1 MTNSLSE
8 EIMGQYLLGIDN
20 GSTVSKAALF
30 DLHGKEIAVASQKVH
45 TEYPHPGWTERNM
58 ETLWQGTATAIREV
72 LAKSGVKPEEIAGIG
87 NTGHGNGVYLLD
99 KQGKPLRNGI
109 QSMDSRAADIVNEW
123 NDSNLHASVFPFT
136 IQSFWPAQPNALL
149 VWLKK
154 NEPQNYERLG
164 AILMV
169 KDYIKYCLTGET
181 TGDYTDMSATS
192 LMDVRN
198 RCYSRD
204 LMALYGLS
212 EAYDALPPLKHS
224 SEICGQVT
232 PAAAGETGLAIG
244 TPVVGGLFD
253 VDASAIGAG
262 VINPNQACL
271 VMGSWSINE
280 VITREPIVD
289 PSLFMTTLFA
299 EPGLY
304 LTIEGSATSATNL
317 EWFVNQ
323 CCGDE
328 RVEAKQRG
336 VSVYE
341 ICSEEVASVAPDS
354 SNIIFHPFLYGSN
367 VQPTARAGFYGVAGW
382 HTRAHLLRA
391 LYEGV
396 VFGHLSHIE
405 KLRAAGGKF
414 NSARLAGGGSRSSVW
429 SQMFADTIQ
438 VPVEISDGN
447 ELGARG
453 VALSAGI
460 GAGIYRDYA
469 EAVQEAV
476 SVIRVHEPIPANT
489 PHYLARYAQY
499 QRLANVMQE
508 PWEALSKLG

>member
-1 MTNSLSE
+1 
-8 EIMGQYLLGIDN
+8 MGQYLLGIDN

-30 DLHGKEIAVASQKVH
+30 DLKGKEIAVASCKAE
-45 TEYPHPGWTERNM
+45 TEYPHPGWTERGM
-58 ETLWQGTATAIREV
+58 EMLWQSTASAIRAV
-72 LAKSGVKPEEIAGIG
+72 LTKSGIRPEEIAGIG
-87 NTGHGNGVYLLD
+87 NTGHGNGIYLLD
-99 KQGKPLRNGI
+99 KQGQPLRNGI
-109 QSMDSRAADIVNEW
+109 QSMDSRAADVMTGW
-123 NDSNLHASVFPFT
+123 NQRSLHEQVFPFT

-149 VWLKK
+149 AWFKK
-154 NEPQNYERLG
+154 HEPQNYERLG

-169 KDYIKYCLTGET
+169 KDYVKYRLTGEI

-198 RCYSRD
+198 QCYSRE
-204 LMALYGLS
+204 LMALYDLS
-212 EAYDALPPLKHS
+212 EAYDALPALKHS
-224 SEICGQVT
+224 SEVVGQVT
-232 PAAAGETGLAIG
+232 AVAAQETGLAAG
-244 TPVVGGLFD
+244 TPVVGGMFD

-262 VINPNQACL
+262 AINPNQACL
-271 VMGSWSINE
+271 VAGSWSINE

-328 RVEAKQRG
+328 RAEAKRRG
-336 VSVYE
+336 ISVYE
-341 ICSEEVASVAPDS
+341 VCNEEVASLAPGS
-354 SNIIFHPFLYGSN
+354 TNIIFHPFLYGSN

-405 KLRAAGGKF
+405 KLRAAGGQI
-414 NSARLAGGGSRSSVW
+414 NTARLAGGGSRSSVW

-438 VPVEISDGN
+438 VPMEVTDGN

-453 VALSAGI
+453 AALSAGI
-460 GAGIYRDYA
+460 GAGIYSNYA
-469 EAVQEAV
+469 EAVREAV
-476 SVIRVHEPIPANT
+476 SVVRVHEPIPTNT
-489 PHYLARYAQY
+489 LLYLARYAEY
-499 QRLANVMQE
+499 QRLTRIMSE
-508 PWEALSKLG
+508 PWEALNKFD

>member
-1 MTNSLSE
+1 MA
-8 EIMGQYLLGIDN
+8 QYLLGIDN

-30 DLHGKEIAVASQKVH
+30 DLRGKEIATACCRAE
-45 TEYPHPGWTERNM
+45 TEYPEPGWTERGM
-58 ETLWQGTATAIREV
+58 EMLWQSTARAIREV
-72 LAKSGVKPEEIAGIG
+72 LATSGAKPEEIAGIG

-99 KQGKPLRNGI
+99 KQGQPLRNGI
-109 QSMDSRAADIVNEW
+109 QSMDSRAADVVNGW
-123 NDSNLHASVFPFT
+123 NQSNLHAKVFPIT

-169 KDYIKYCLTGET
+169 KDYIKYRLTGEIT
-181 TGDYTDMSATS
+181 ADYTDMSATS
-192 LMDVRN
+192 LMDVRGK
-198 RCYSRD
+198 CYSHE
-204 LMALYGLS
+204 LMEMYDLS
-212 EAYDALPPLKHS
+212 EAYDALPPLKHGY
-224 SEICGQVT
+224 EVVGQVT
-232 PAAAGETGLAIG
+232 SAAAQETGLAVG

-262 VINPNQACL
+262 AINVNQACL
-271 VMGSWSINE
+271 VAGSWSINE
-280 VITREPIVD
+280 VITKDPIVD
-289 PSLFMTTLFA
+289 SSLFMTTLFA
-299 EPGLY
+299 EPGLF

-328 RVEAKQRG
+328 RAEAKRRG
-336 VSVYE
+336 ISVYE
-341 ICSEEVASVAPDS
+341 VCSEEVASLPPGS
-354 SNIIFHPFLYGSN
+354 TNIIFHPFLYGSN

-396 VFGHLSHIE
+396 VFGHLNHIE
-405 KLRAAGGKF
+405 KLRKAGGQIH
-414 NSARLAGGGSRSSVW
+414 SARLAGGGSRSPVW

-438 VPVEISDGN
+438 VPMEVSDGN

-453 VALSAGI
+453 VALAAGI

-469 EAVQEAV
+469 EAVQQAV
-476 SVIRVHEPIPANT
+476 SVVRVHEPIAANT
-489 PHYLARYAQY
+489 PLYLARYAEY
-499 QRLANVMQE
+499 ERLINVMQA
-508 PWEALSKLG
+508 PWEELNKLN

>member
-1 MTNSLSE
+1 MA
-8 EIMGQYLLGIDN
+8 QYLLGIDN

-30 DLHGKEIAVASQKVH
+30 DFHGREVAVASCKAE
-45 TEYPHPGWTERNM
+45 TEYPHPGWTERDM
-58 ETLWQGTATAIREV
+58 EMLWQCTASAIREV
-72 LAKSGVKPEEIAGIG
+72 LAKAGVKPEEIAGIG

-99 KQGKPLRNGI
+99 KQGHPLRNGI
-109 QSMDSRAADIVNEW
+109 QSMDTRAADVVTGWTE
-123 NDSNLHASVFPFT
+123 SNLHAKVFPFT
-136 IQSFWPAQPNALL
+136 IQSFWPAQPNAILA
-149 VWLKK
+149 WLKK

-169 KDYIKYCLTGET
+169 KDYIKYRLTGEIT
-181 TGDYTDMSATS
+181 CDYTDMSATS
-192 LMDVRN
+192 LMDVRKK
-198 RCYSRD
+198 CYSRE

-212 EAYDALPPLKHS
+212 EAYDALPPLKQS
-224 SEICGQVT
+224 SEVCGQVT
-232 PAAAGETGLAIG
+232 SAAAQETGLAVG

-262 VINPNQACL
+262 AINVNQACL
-271 VMGSWSINE
+271 VAGSWSINE
-280 VITREPIVD
+280 VITKEPIVD
-289 PSLFMTTLFA
+289 PGLFMTTLFA
-299 EPGLY
+299 DPSLF

-328 RVEAKQRG
+328 RAEAKRRG

-341 ICSEEVASVAPDS
+341 ICSEEVGSLPPGS
-354 SNIIFHPFLYGSN
+354 TNIIFHPFLYGSN

-396 VFGHLSHIE
+396 VFGHLNHIE
-405 KLRAAGGKF
+405 KLRKAGGQI
-414 NSARLAGGGSRSSVW
+414 NTARLAGGGSRSAVW

-438 VPVEISDGN
+438 VPMEISDGN

-453 VALSAGI
+453 AALSAGI

-476 SVIRVHEPIPANT
+476 SVVRVHEPIPANT
-489 PHYLARYAQY
+489 PLYLARYAEY
-499 QRLANVMQE
+499 ERLINVMQT
-508 PWEALSKLG
+508 PWEALNKLD

>member
-1 MTNSLSE
+1 MA
-8 EIMGQYLLGIDN
+8 QYLLGIDN

-30 DLHGKEIAVASQKVH
+30 DFHGKEIAVACCKAD
-45 TEYPHPGWTERNM
+45 TEYPHPGWTERDM
-58 ETLWQGTATAIREV
+58 EMLWQSTASAICEAIAR
-72 LAKSGVKPEEIAGIG
+72 SGAQPEEIAGIG

-99 KQGKPLRNGI
+99 KQGRPLRNGI
-109 QSMDSRAADIVNEW
+109 QSMDSRAADVMNEW
-123 NDSNLHASVFPFT
+123 NRHNLHAQVFPFT

-149 VWLKK
+149 VWLKV

-169 KDYIKYCLTGET
+169 KDYIKYRLTGEI
-181 TGDYTDMSATS
+181 TGDYTDMSASS

-198 RCYSRD
+198 QCYSRE

-212 EAYDALPPLKHS
+212 EAYDALPPLKQS
-224 SEICGQVT
+224 SEMIGRVT
-232 PAAAGETGLAIG
+232 PAAAQETGLAAG

-262 VINPNQACL
+262 ALHVNQACL

-280 VITREPIVD
+280 VITKEPIVD

-299 EPGLY
+299 EPGLF

-328 RVEAKQRG
+328 RAEAKRRG
-336 VSVYE
+336 ISVYDV
-341 ICSEEVASVAPDS
+341 CSEEVASLPPGS
-354 SNIIFHPFLYGSN
+354 TNIIFHPFLYGSN
-367 VQPTARAGFYGVAGW
+367 VQPSARAGFYGVAGW

-405 KLRAAGGKF
+405 KLRTAGAQI
-414 NSARLAGGGSRSSVW
+414 NTARLAGGGSRSPVW

-438 VPVEISDGN
+438 VPMEVSDGN

-453 VALSAGI
+453 AALSAGI
-460 GAGIYRDYA
+460 GAGIYSNYA
-469 EAVQEAV
+469 EAVREAV
-476 SVIRVHEPIPANT
+476 SVVRVHDPVPAST
-489 PHYLARYAQY
+489 PLYLERYAEY
-499 QRLANVMQE
+499 QRLLQVMQA
-508 PWEALSKLG
+508 PWEALNKLG

>member
-1 MTNSLSE
+1 MA
-8 EIMGQYLLGIDN
+8 QYLLGIDN

-30 DLHGKEIAVASQKVH
+30 DFHGKEIAVASCKAE
-45 TEYPHPGWTERNM
+45 TEYPHPGWTERDM
-58 ETLWQGTATAIREV
+58 EMLWQCTASAIREV
-72 LAKSGVKPEEIAGIG
+72 LTKSGIKPEEIAGIG

-99 KQGKPLRNGI
+99 KYGQPLRNGI
-109 QSMDSRAADIVNEW
+109 QSMDSRAADVVTDW
-123 NDSNLHASVFPFT
+123 NHCNLHEQVFSFT
-136 IQSFWPAQPNALL
+136 IQSFWPAQPNAIL

-169 KDYIKYCLTGET
+169 KDYIKYRLTGEI

-192 LMDVRN
+192 LMDVRHK
-198 RCYSRD
+198 CYSRELMD
-204 LMALYGLS
+204 LYNLS
-212 EAYDALPPLKHS
+212 EAFDALPPLKHS
-224 SEICGQVT
+224 SEVIGQVT
-232 PAAAGETGLAIG
+232 PAAAQETGLAVG

-262 VINPNQACL
+262 AINVNQACL
-271 VMGSWSINE
+271 VAGSWSINE
-280 VITREPIVD
+280 VITKDPIVD

-299 EPGLY
+299 DPSLF

-328 RVEAKQRG
+328 RAEAKRRG

-341 ICSEEVASVAPDS
+341 ICSEEVASLPPGS
-354 SNIIFHPFLYGSN
+354 TNIIFHPFLFGSN
-367 VQPTARAGFYGVAGW
+367 VQPSARAGFYGVAGW

-396 VFGHLSHIE
+396 VFGHLNHIE
-405 KLRAAGGKF
+405 KLRKAGGQI
-414 NSARLAGGGSRSSVW
+414 NTARLAGGGSRSEVW

-438 VPVEISDGN
+438 VPMEISDGN

-453 VALSAGI
+453 AALSAGI
-460 GAGIYRDYA
+460 GAGIYHDYA

-476 SVIRVHEPIPANT
+476 SVVRVHEPIHANT
-489 PHYLARYAQY
+489 PLYLARYAEY
-499 QRLANVMQE
+499 ERLINVMQE
-508 PWEALSKLG
+508 PWEELIKLD

>member
-1 MTNSLSE
+1 MA
-8 EIMGQYLLGIDN
+8 QYLLGIDN

-30 DLHGKEIAVASQKVH
+30 DLHGKEIAVASCKAD

-58 ETLWQGTATAIREV
+58 EMLWQCTATAIREV

-99 KQGKPLRNGI
+99 KQGMSLRNGI
-109 QSMDSRAADIVNEW
+109 QSMDTRAADVVTEW
-123 NDSNLHASVFPFT
+123 NQRNLHAQVFPFT
-136 IQSFWPAQPNALL
+136 TQSFWPAQPNALL

-169 KDYIKYCLTGET
+169 KDYIKYRLTGEI

-198 RCYSRD
+198 KYYSRE

-212 EAYDALPPLKHS
+212 EAYSALPPLKQS
-224 SEICGQVT
+224 SEVCGQVT
-232 PAAAGETGLAIG
+232 TAAAQETGLTVG

-262 VINPNQACL
+262 AINVNQACL
-271 VMGSWSINE
+271 VAGSWSINE
-280 VITREPIVD
+280 VITKEPIVD

-299 EPGLY
+299 DPGLF

-328 RVEAKQRG
+328 RAEAKQRG

-341 ICSEEVASVAPDS
+341 VCNEEVASLPPGS
-354 SNIIFHPFLYGSN
+354 TNIVFHPFLYGSN
-367 VQPTARAGFYGVAGW
+367 VQPSARAGFYGVAGW

-396 VFGHLSHIE
+396 VFGHLNHIE
-405 KLRAAGGKF
+405 KLRAAGGQIHT
-414 NSARLAGGGSRSSVW
+414 ARLAGGGSRSAVW
-429 SQMFADTIQ
+429 SQMFADMIQ
-438 VPVEISDGN
+438 VPMEVSDGN

-453 VALSAGI
+453 AALSAGI
-460 GAGIYRDYA
+460 GAGIYRNYA

-476 SVIRVHEPIPANT
+476 SVVRVHEPIPANT
-489 PHYLARYAQY
+489 QHYLARYAEY
-499 QRLANVMQE
+499 ERLIKVMQE
-508 PWEALSKLG
+508 PWEELSKLDC

>member
-1 MTNSLSE
+1 
-8 EIMGQYLLGIDN
+8 
-20 GSTVSKAALF
+20 
-30 DLHGKEIAVASQKVH
+30 
-45 TEYPHPGWTERNM
+45 M
-58 ETLWQGTATAIREV
+58 EMLWQCTATAIREV

-99 KQGKPLRNGI
+99 KQGQPLRNGI
-109 QSMDSRAADIVNEW
+109 QSMDSRAADIVTDW
-123 NDSNLHASVFPFT
+123 NQRNLHEQVFPFT
-136 IQSFWPAQPNALL
+136 IQSFWPAQPNAIL

-154 NEPQNYERLG
+154 NEPQNYGRLG

-169 KDYIKYCLTGET
+169 KDYIKYRLTGEI

-198 RCYSRD
+198 KCYSRELMD
-204 LMALYGLS
+204 LYDLS
-212 EAYDALPPLKHS
+212 EAYDALPPLKQG
-224 SEICGQVT
+224 SEVIGQVT
-232 PAAAGETGLAIG
+232 ISAAQETGLAVG

-262 VINPNQACL
+262 AINVNQACL

-280 VITREPIVD
+280 VITKDPIVD

-299 EPGLY
+299 DPSLF

-328 RVEAKQRG
+328 RAEAKRRG

-341 ICSEEVASVAPDS
+341 ICSEEVASLPPGS
-354 SNIIFHPFLYGSN
+354 TNIIFHPFLFGSN

-396 VFGHLSHIE
+396 VFGHLNHIE
-405 KLRAAGGKF
+405 KLRRAGGQI
-414 NSARLAGGGSRSSVW
+414 NTARLAGGGSRSAVW

-438 VPVEISDGN
+438 VPMEISDGN

-453 VALSAGI
+453 AALSAGI

-489 PHYLARYAQY
+489 PLYLARYAEY
-499 QRLANVMQE
+499 ERLINVMQE
-508 PWEALSKLG
+508 PWEALNKLD

>member
-1 MTNSLSE
+1 MS
-8 EIMGQYLLGIDN
+8 QYLLGIDN

-30 DLHGKEIAVASQKVH
+30 DLKGKEIAVASSKVE

-58 ETLWQGTATAIREV
+58 ETLWQGTARAIREV
-72 LAKSGVKPEEIAGIG
+72 IAKSGVKPEEIAGIG

-99 KQGKPLRNGI
+99 KQGKPLRSGI
-109 QSMDSRAADIVNEW
+109 QSMDSRAVDVVTEW
-123 NDSNLHASVFPFT
+123 NQRNLHDLVFPFT

-149 VWLKK
+149 AWIKQ
-154 NEPQNYERLG
+154 NEPQNYEHLG
-164 AILMV
+164 SILMV
-169 KDYIKYCLTGET
+169 KDYIKYRLTGEI

-192 LMDVRN
+192 LMDIRN
-198 RCYSRD
+198 QCYSRE
-204 LMALYGLS
+204 LMALYDLS
-212 EAYDALPPLKHS
+212 EAYEALPPLKRS
-224 SEICGQVT
+224 SEICGQVN

-262 VINPNQACL
+262 AINVDQACL

-280 VITREPIVD
+280 VITQEPIVD

-323 CCGDE
+323 FCGDE
-328 RVEAKQRG
+328 RTEAKRRG
-336 VSVYE
+336 ISVYE
-341 ICSEEVASVAPDS
+341 VCNEEVASLPLDS
-354 SNIIFHPFLYGSN
+354 TNIIFHPFLYGSN

-414 NSARLAGGGSRSSVW
+414 DTARLAGGGSRSLVW

-438 VPVEISDGN
+438 TPMEISDGN

-453 VALSAGI
+453 AALSAGI

-489 PHYLARYAQY
+489 PRYLARYAEY
-499 QRLANVMQE
+499 ERLTKVMQE
-508 PWEALSKLG
+508 PWEALNKLG

>member
-1 MTNSLSE
+1 
-8 EIMGQYLLGIDN
+8 MGQYLLGIDN

-30 DLHGKEIAVASQKVH
+30 DLKGKEIAVASCKAE
-45 TEYPHPGWTERNM
+45 TAYPHPGWTERDM
-58 ETLWQGTATAIREV
+58 EMLWQSTTRAIREV

-99 KQGKPLRNGI
+99 KQGQPLRNGI
-109 QSMDSRAADIVNEW
+109 QSMDSRAAAVVNDW
-123 NDSNLHASVFPFT
+123 NQRDLHAQVFPFT

-169 KDYIKYCLTGET
+169 KDYIKYRLSGEIT
-181 TGDYTDMSATS
+181 ADYTDMSATS

-198 RCYSRD
+198 RCYSRE
-204 LMALYGLS
+204 LMTLYDLS
-212 EAYDALPPLKHS
+212 EAYDALPPLKHG
-224 SEICGQVT
+224 SEVIGQVT
-232 PAAAGETGLAIG
+232 SAAARETGLSVG

-262 VINPNQACL
+262 AIHVNRACL

-280 VITREPIVD
+280 VITTEPIVD
-289 PSLFMTTLFA
+289 PTLFMTTLFA
-299 EPGLY
+299 TPGLF

-328 RVEAKQRG
+328 RAEAKRRG
-336 VSVYE
+336 ISVYE
-341 ICSEEVASVAPDS
+341 VCSEEVASLPPGS
-354 SNIIFHPFLYGSN
+354 TNIIFHPFLYGSN
-367 VQPTARAGFYGVAGW
+367 VQPTARAGFYGVGGW

-396 VFGHLSHIE
+396 VFGHLNHIE
-405 KLRAAGGKF
+405 KLRKAGAQI
-414 NSARLAGGGSRSSVW
+414 NTARLAGGGSRSPVW

-438 VPVEISDGN
+438 VPMEVSDGN

-453 VALSAGI
+453 VALAAGI
-460 GAGIYRDYA
+460 GAGIYCDYT
-469 EAVQEAV
+469 EAVQQAV
-476 SVIRVHEPIPANT
+476 SVVRVHEPIPINT
-489 PHYLARYAQY
+489 PLYLARYCEY
-499 QRLANVMQE
+499 ERLINVMQT
-508 PWEALSKLG
+508 PWEELNKLN

>member
-1 MTNSLSE
+1 
-8 EIMGQYLLGIDN
+8 MGQYLLGIDN

-30 DLHGKEIAVASQKVH
+30 DLHGKEIAVASCKAD
-45 TEYPHPGWTERNM
+45 TEYPHPGWTERSM
-58 ETLWQGTATAIREV
+58 EMLWQSTASAIREV
-72 LAKSGVKPEEIAGIG
+72 LAKSGVQPEEIAGIG

-99 KQGKPLRNGI
+99 KRGQPLRNGI
-109 QSMDSRAADIVNEW
+109 QSMDSRAADIVTEW
-123 NDSNLHASVFPFT
+123 TQCNLHAQVFPFT

-149 VWLKK
+149 AWLKQH
-154 NEPQNYERLG
+154 EPQNYERLG
-164 AILMV
+164 AVLMV
-169 KDYIKYCLTGET
+169 KDYIKYRLTGEI

-192 LMDVRN
+192 LLDVRN
-198 RCYSRD
+198 KCYSRE
-204 LMALYGLS
+204 LMALYDLS

-224 SEICGQVT
+224 SEVAGQVT
-232 PAAAGETGLAIG
+232 SAAAQETGLAAG

-262 VINPNQACL
+262 AINPNQACL
-271 VMGSWSINE
+271 VAGSWSINE
-280 VITREPIVD
+280 VITTNPIVD
-289 PSLFMTTLFA
+289 PGLFMTTLFA
-299 EPGLY
+299 DPDLY

-328 RVEAKQRG
+328 RAEAKRRG
-336 VSVYE
+336 VSVYDV
-341 ICSEEVASVAPDS
+341 CNEEVASLDPGSA
-354 SNIIFHPFLYGSN
+354 NIIFHPFLYGSN

-405 KLRAAGGKF
+405 KLRAAGGQI
-414 NSARLAGGGSRSSVW
+414 NTARLAGGGSRSSVW

-438 VPVEISDGN
+438 VPMEVSDGN

-453 VALSAGI
+453 AALSAGI

-469 EAVQEAV
+469 EATQEAV
-476 SVIRVHEPIPANT
+476 SVVRVHEPISTNT
-489 PHYLARYAQY
+489 PFYLERYAEY
-499 QRLANVMQE
+499 QRLVQVMQT
-508 PWEALSKLG
+508 PWEELNKLG